1 MQSNPTYQS
10 TTAHGSNIHCAAISK
25 LGNLVLCVFAH
36 TQTCLDLLANVA
48 GGESPK
54 TIMEFA
60 CSNQCSIFRQRALC
74 NEQQS
79 TLRL

>member
-36 TQTCLDLLANVA
+36 TQTRLDLLANLRV
-48 GGESPK
+48 EK
-54 TIMEFA
+54 VLRLLEFA
-60 CSNQCSIFRQRALC
+60 YSNQCSIFTQRALG
-74 NEQQS
+74 NEQP